1 VAAPIPDADPVTQI
15 VPTSFPPLLQCVR
28 YGPVEPSH
36 ENRHDYRDG
45 MTSVVRSIVCRE
57 FAPLD
62 RLVLEEK
69 PSPDLFP
76 GCVRIDVTAC
86 GVNFVDALFVQ
97 GKYQIKPP
105 VPFVPGMEVVGRV
118 CEVAPDVD
126 GVEIGQRV
134 FANVGLGG
142 FSSQA
147 MVAAKRIMVLP
158 DTLTDGQ
165 AATFMQSYLTAWF
178 ALVERAAVKPGKWLL
193 VLGAGSGV
201 GLAAVDVGHAL
212 GLNVIAVASTEEK
225 RRFAA
230 ERGAVATID
239 STSTADEIKEQAKTL
254 SGGAVD
260 YLYDPV
266 GGDVGETCLRALGDD
281 GQYLVIGFV
290 AGIPKVPANQ
300 VLLRNRRITGVDW
313 GGWAGKN
320 PGLNDRML
328 AEVMA
333 LIARGELRPVEP
345 ITYPLDRAADALRDL
360 EDRKVAGKI
369 ALIP

>member
-1 VAAPIPDADPVTQI
+1 MRA
-15 VPTSFPPLLQCVR
+15 
-28 YGPVEPSH
+28 
-36 ENRHDYRDG
+36 
-45 MTSVVRSIVCRE
+45 VVCQQ

-62 RLVLEEK
+62 QLVIEER

-76 GCVRIDVTAC
+76 SCVRIAVTAC

-105 VPFVPGMEVVGRV
+105 TPFVPGMEVVGRV
-118 CEVAPDVD
+118 VEVASDVTN
-126 GVEIGQRV
+126 VAIGTRV

-142 FSSQA
+142 FA
-147 MVAAKRIMVLP
+147 DEVVVAAKRVMVLP
-158 DTLTDGQ
+158 DQLSDGQ

-178 ALVERAAVKPGKWLL
+178 ALVERARVETGKWLL

-201 GLAAVDVGHAL
+201 GLGAVDVGHAL
-212 GLNVIAVASTEEK
+212 GLNVIAVASTDEK
-225 RRFAA
+225 RSLAT

-239 STSTADEIKEQAKTL
+239 SLRSADEIKEEAKRL

-260 YLYDPV
+260 YIYDPV
-266 GGDVGETCLRALGDD
+266 GGEVGETCVRALGDD

-290 AGIPKVPANQ
+290 AGIPRLPANQ
-300 VLLRNRRITGVDW
+300 ILLRNRRVTGVDW

-328 AEVMA
+328 SQVLD
-333 LIARGELRPVEP
+333 LIGQGKLRPVEP
-345 ITYPLDRAADALRDL
+345 ITYPLENAAQALKDL

-369 ALIP
+369 ALTP

>member
-1 VAAPIPDADPVTQI
+1 MSPSGNECS
-15 VPTSFPPLLQCVR
+15 PTWAWVDSVR
-28 YGPVEPSH
+28 RPW
-36 ENRHDYRDG
+36 
-45 MTSVVRSIVCRE
+45 C
-57 FAPLD
+57 
-62 RLVLEEK
+62 
-69 PSPDLFP
+69 
-76 GCVRIDVTAC
+76 
-86 GVNFVDALFVQ
+86 
-97 GKYQIKPP
+97 
-105 VPFVPGMEVVGRV
+105 
-118 CEVAPDVD
+118 
-126 GVEIGQRV
+126 
-134 FANVGLGG
+134 
-142 FSSQA
+142 
-147 MVAAKRIMVLP
+147 
-158 DTLTDGQ
+158 
-165 AATFMQSYLTAWF
+165 YLTAWF

-201 GLAAVDVGHAL
+201 GLAAVDVGRAL

-225 RRFAA
+225 RRFAS

-290 AGIPKVPANQ
+290 AGIPKLPANQ

>member
-1 VAAPIPDADPVTQI
+1 MRA
-15 VPTSFPPLLQCVR
+15 
-28 YGPVEPSH
+28 
-36 ENRHDYRDG
+36 
-45 MTSVVRSIVCRE
+45 VVCQQ

-62 RLVLEEK
+62 QLVVEER

-76 GCVRIDVTAC
+76 SCVRVAVSAC

-105 VPFVPGMEVVGRV
+105 VPFVPGMEIVGRV
-118 CEVAPDVD
+118 VEVAPDVTD
-126 GVEIGQRV
+126 IAIGTRV

-142 FSSQA
+142 FA
-147 MVAAKRIMVLP
+147 NEVVVAAKRVMVLP
-158 DTLTDGQ
+158 DRLSDGQ

-178 ALVERAAVKPGKWLL
+178 ALVERARVESGRWLL

-201 GLAAVDVGHAL
+201 GLGAVDVGHAL
-212 GLNVIAVASTEEK
+212 GLQVIAVASTEEK
-225 RRFAA
+225 RELAR

-239 STSTADEIKEQAKTL
+239 SRLSPDEIKEEAKRIA
-254 SGGAVD
+254 GGGVD
-260 YLYDPV
+260 YIYDPV
-266 GGDVGETCLRALGDD
+266 GGEIGETCLRALGDD

-290 AGIPKVPANQ
+290 AGIPKLPANQ
-300 VLLRNRRITGVDW
+300 ILLRNRRVTGVDW

-328 AEVMA
+328 AEVLA
-333 LIARGELRPVEP
+333 LIDQGRLRPVEP
-345 ITYPLDRAADALRDL
+345 TTYPLEEAARALQDL

-369 ALIP
+369 ALLP